1 MEDKYA
7 MAMRQCLDKT
17 FTSFVRVGNFIQ
29 LFVFCLAFLSQRF
42 DEPSDE

>member
-17 FTSFVRVGNFIQ
+17 FTSFVRKGNYIG
-29 LFVFCLAFLSQRF
+29 CRF
-42 DEPSDE
+42 WRDLMVLGIT